1 MKVKKEIAVVKLKMV
16 KDSSVPYGGHSLADS
31 ANVAKLFR
39 SFIDD
44 SDREILAVCATDC
57 RLHPVMIQSVG
68 VGDVNACAFSAANV
82 FKAAIIANATSIFLA
97 HNHPS
102 GDVEPSDGDREA
114 TKRIKEAGKILGIE
128 LLDHVIIGNNT
139 DEFYSFRDHGGMADL

>member
-1 MKVKKEIAVVKLKMV
+1 MKKEIAVVKLKMV

-68 VGDVNACAFSAANV
+68 VGDVNVCAFSAANV

-97 HNHPS
+97 R
-102 GDVEPSDGDREA
+102 PSDEDREA
-114 TKRIKEAGKILGIE
+114 TKRIREAGKILGIE

-139 DEFYSFRDHGGMADL
+139 GEFYSFRDHGGMADL